1 MNAFVVSGLVKRRAE
16 LAGDIERTHEQLRQM
31 VLDLENLD
39 ATILQFEP
47 DFQVEAIRPKAFRP
61 PKDWSNR
68 GEMTRICLSILR
80 QAAEPLTSRDI
91 ALELLIERALDKNDR
106 RLLRLMTQRAG
117 VALRLQR
124 ETGVVRSDQ
133 GPGQYNTW
141 DIERGE
147 RNAGPRGTPNG

>member
-1 MNAFVVSGLVKRRAE
+1 MGRLVNAFVVSGLVKRRAQ
-16 LAGDIERTHEQLRQM
+16 LAGDIEKAHEALRRM

-47 DFQVEAIRPKAFRP
+47 DFRLEAIKPKAFRP

-80 QAAEPLTSRDI
+80 LAAEPLTSRDV
-91 ALELLIERALDKNDR
+91 ALQLLTERALNREDQ
-106 RLLRLMTQRAG
+106 RLLRLMTKRVG

-124 ETGVVRSDQ
+124 DKGIVRSDQ
-133 GPGQYNTW
+133 GPGQYMLW
-141 DIERGE
+141 ELAR
-147 RNAGPRGTPNG
+147 